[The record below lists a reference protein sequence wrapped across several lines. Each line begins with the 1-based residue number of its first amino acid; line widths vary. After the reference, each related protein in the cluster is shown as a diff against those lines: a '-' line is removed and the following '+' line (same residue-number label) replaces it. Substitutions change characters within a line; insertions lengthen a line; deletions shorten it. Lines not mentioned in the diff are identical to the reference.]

1 MASAKPKLANKR
13 NRNDGSTTGTAGNTK
28 ADYRAAG
35 GRNCFAEGG
44 DSKVERAA
52 GTGWNF
58 RRIRRF
64 RRCRNFRSF
73 RVVRIFRI
81 FRIIRDYL
89 RSNHCCF
96 SSHCWGVMPTSF
108 LKARAKLERSVNWQ
122 WRAIV
127 SCDQLGCWRI
137 NCFAYSMRSWLIQRR
152 K

>member
-1 MASAKPKLANKR
+1 MGMASAKPKLANKR
-13 NRNDGSTTGTAGNTK
+13 SRNDGSTTGTAGNTK

-44 DSKVERAA
+44 GSKVERAA

-64 RRCRNFRSF
+64 REFPE
-73 RVVRIFRI
+73 IP
-81 FRIIRDYL
+81 DYPGL
-89 RSNHCCF
+89 TSSNHCCF